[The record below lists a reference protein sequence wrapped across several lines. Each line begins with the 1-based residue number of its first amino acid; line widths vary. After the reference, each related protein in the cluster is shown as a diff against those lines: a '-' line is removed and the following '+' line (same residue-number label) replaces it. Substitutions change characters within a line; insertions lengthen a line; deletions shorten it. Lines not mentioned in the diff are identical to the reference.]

1 MAGMPRANRRRPDPA
16 PFGSGAT
23 GSASAGAPGSAL
35 GTTTE
40 RYAGSLW
47 SVRRVSGVRATREYR
62 CPGCQQEIAIGV
74 PHVVAWPAEGVGGL
88 GDRRHWHTGCWQRRD
103 ARPAGNAYR

>member
-1 MAGMPRANRRRPDPA
+1 MPRANRRRHEHRPLA
-16 PFGSGAT
+16 
-23 GSASAGAPGSAL
+23 AGGL
-35 GTTTE
+35 GETTTE

-47 SVRRVSGVRATREYR
+47 TVRRVSGARATRTYL
-62 CPGCQQEIAIGV
+62 CPGCQQEVAVGT

-88 GDRRHWHTGCWQRRD
+88 GDRRHGHTGCWTRRD